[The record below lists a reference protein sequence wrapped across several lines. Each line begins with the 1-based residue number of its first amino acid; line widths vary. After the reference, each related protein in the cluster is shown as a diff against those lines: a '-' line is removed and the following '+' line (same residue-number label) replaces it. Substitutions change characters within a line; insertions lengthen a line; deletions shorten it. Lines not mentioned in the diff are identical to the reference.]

1 MNPHEFF
8 ALICNPDV
16 GEYEL
21 SKVTQII
28 VEDST
33 PQQLELF
40 LNELEWERK
49 LWHEYKFHSNFQ
61 VLFEDWKQYTDNEEG
76 LRDEDWGSDGPPA
89 EPTIEEAES
98 LTRFSPYRYEW
109 VIKLLESL
117 NSRKEGKATNSGHA
131 QADGATAMLLNEGV
145 ECWRILR
152 EELIA
157 KGLCRSE
164 DNILIWLSDAKA
176 LAYFA
181 YCLTRTVPFE
191 TRRKMGLTKGQQTAW
206 LAFETFMNLTPGE
219 RRSKIAPW
227 VTRIANGD
235 DPLAP
240 ADADTIK
247 FVIEKS
253 VQ

>member
-1 MNPHEFF
+1 M
-8 ALICNPDV
+8 
-16 GEYEL
+16 L
-21 SKVTQII
+21 S
-28 VEDST
+28 
-33 PQQLELF
+33 
-40 LNELEWERK
+40 
-49 LWHEYKFHSNFQ
+49 
-61 VLFEDWKQYTDNEEG
+61 
-76 LRDEDWGSDGPPA
+76 
-89 EPTIEEAES
+89 
-98 LTRFSPYRYEW
+98 
-109 VIKLLESL
+109 
-117 NSRKEGKATNSGHA
+117 
-131 QADGATAMLLNEGV
+131 NEGV

-157 KGLCRSE
+157 KGLCRS
-164 DNILIWLSDAKA
+164 DGNILIWLSDAKA

-235 DPLAP
+235 DTLAP

>member
-21 SKVTQII
+21 SKATQAI

-49 LWHEYKFHSNFQ
+49 LWHEYEFHSNFQ
-61 VLFEDWKQYTDNEEG
+61 HLYEDWKQYMDNDECMQ
-76 LRDEDWGSDGPPA
+76 DEDWGSDGPPA

-98 LTRFSPYRYEW
+98 LTRVSPYRYDWTIE
-109 VIKLLESL
+109 LLKPY
-117 NSRKEGKATNSGHA
+117 NSRNEKRTNSGCA
-131 QADGATAMLLNEGV
+131 QADEITPISSNEGA
-145 ECWRILR
+145 ECWRTLR

-164 DNILIWLSDAKA
+164 GNILIWQSDSKA

-181 YCLTRTVPFE
+181 YRLTRAVPFE

-206 LAFETFMNLTPGE
+206 RAFETFMNLTPYE
-219 RRSKIAPW
+219 RRSRIAPW
-227 VTRIANGD
+227 VTRIANGE

-240 ADADTIK
+240 ADADTIE
-247 FVIEKS
+247 FIIEKS